1 MSPLRPTGATAGL
14 VLAFVFDYHAPNKR
28 APPSPTKFRQT
39 IAGVLRMWAPHVAR
53 VLYGLR
59 GRPEISCAV
68 RVGAQGEEYVEER
81 CELGE
86 DYWKTV

>member
-1 MSPLRPTGATAGL
+1 
-14 VLAFVFDYHAPNKR
+14 
-28 APPSPTKFRQT
+28 
-39 IAGVLRMWAPHVAR
+39 MWAPHVAR

-81 CELGE
+81 SELGE